1 MSRFERVAIIG
12 AADLVFGLRALGI
25 RTFSPRSADEARK
38 ILAGIVKEEYA
49 LCLVHQDWLEVLKEE
64 REEIGKKFCP
74 VVLGFSDHRA
84 LSDLIEKMVRE
95 MAVKATGSD
104 SLVKGKGNN
113 E

>member
-12 AADLVFGLRALGI
+12 TADLVFGLRALGI

-38 ILAGIVKEEYA
+38 VLAGIVKEEYA
-49 LCLVHQDWLEVLKEE
+49 LCLVHQDWLDVLKEE

>member
-12 AADLVFGLRALGI
+12 AADLVFGLRALGV

-38 ILAGIVKEEYA
+38 ILAGIVKEDYA
-49 LCLVHQDWLEVLKEE
+49 LCLVHQDWLDVLKEE

-104 SLVKGKGNN
+104 SLVRGKGNN

>member
-49 LCLVHQDWLEVLKEE
+49 LCLVHQDWLDVLKEE